1 MTQTLEI
8 VKTRST
14 TRPPQNTFLNIY
26 LKKYTKE
33 YMKSVQNSLELICHF
48 LMFPGKWSATRGR
61 CKHARERE
69 HVALTEDGFNPG
81 EQATCDWLQCA

>member
-1 MTQTLEI
+1 
-8 VKTRST
+8 
-14 TRPPQNTFLNIY
+14 
-26 LKKYTKE
+26 
-33 YMKSVQNSLELICHF
+33 
-48 LMFPGKWSATRGR
+48 MFPGKWSATRGR